1 MFSQKSASNPLNSL
15 SIKCIRDYCKS
26 YERREPEEWDEK
38 QVKNLLNIN
47 LRQSIIDY
55 IVRERITVCS
65 KLIIHLIDGQL
76 FGFDLWQLSESNN
89 FKVNQIIDILDALS
103 RNCNSLNELVLG
115 GSDWIYNSKVIGG
128 PLKRLFQNQMP
139 KLVSLKMQQI
149 ANEEDLLSV
158 FKSCN
163 RLRKLEICQP
173 SITDRDINNIEQR
186 LTNCQVVQHLKEL
199 LLPSSLK
206 CNSLLKL
213 LAIFTKIQT
222 LKCAPFEQL
231 LELIDSFKSSPNKN
245 DAEMAERAAITLSSL
260 RSLTITHPMSYDTI
274 DRIVEMCPKLRNLSL
289 EIQDGMQL
297 SSIVKLSD
305 LKHLELR
312 NSPTLPASYAQQ
324 VLPILQTSGKQLE
337 LLSLEHFDVIDLT
350 TCAKLC
356 PNLLTFSAQW
366 FTILSYNSGHL
377 SSIKRD
383 KVKNPF
389 SNLKHLRLRPRSQR
403 NIPSDACAFCLT
415 HAKQL
420 SHIELYCCYD
430 LSDNDVQVLQSKNPL
445 THLRS
450 LILRHGHNVTKEAL
464 NLLVSRSNELS
475 FIDCGTPPLKKGD
488 QQNHDLAPDP

>member
-1 MFSQKSASNPLNSL
+1 MFSNKSVSNPLNSL

-26 YERREPEEWDEK
+26 YERQEVEEKE
-38 QVKNLLNIN
+38 VKNILNIN
-47 LRQSIIDY
+47 IRQSIIDY
-55 IVRERITVCS
+55 IIRERVAVSS

-76 FGFDLWQLSESNN
+76 FGFDLWQLSECNN
-89 FKVNQIIDILDALS
+89 FKVNQIMEILDALS

-115 GSDWIYNSKVIGG
+115 GSDWIYNNKVIEG
-128 PLKRLFQNQMP
+128 PLKRLFRNQMP

-149 ANEEDLLSV
+149 ANADDLLSV
-158 FKSCN
+158 FKSCS
-163 RLRKLEICQP
+163 RLRKLDISQP
-173 SITDRDINNIEQR
+173 SITDRDINKIELR
-186 LTNCQVVQHLKEL
+186 LKSCQVVQHLKEL

-213 LAIFTKIQT
+213 LAIFTNIQT
-222 LKCAPFEQL
+222 LKCAHFEQL
-231 LELIDSFKSSPNKN
+231 LELIDSFKSSHNKT
-245 DAEMAERAAITLSSL
+245 DAEMAERAALTLSSL
-260 RSLTITHPMSYDTI
+260 RSLTVTHPMSYDTI
-274 DRIVEMCPKLRNLSL
+274 DRIVEMCPKLENLSL

-297 SSIVKLSD
+297 SSIVKLENI
-305 LKHLELR
+305 KHLELR
-312 NSPTLPASYAQQ
+312 NSPTLPACYAQQ
-324 VLPILQTSGKQLE
+324 VLPILETKGKQLE

-350 TCAKLC
+350 ICAKLC

-366 FTILSYNSGHL
+366 FTIVSYNSGRL
-377 SSIKRD
+377 PSIKRE

-389 SNLKHLRLRPRSQR
+389 SNLRHLRLRPRSQR

-430 LSDNDVQVLQSKNPL
+430 LSDNDVQVLQSKNPF

-488 QQNHDLAPDP
+488 QQNHDLGPHP